1 MYCILYSIA
10 IAIRFVFVFA
20 WLGWFQGRIRV
31 GILYNIY
38 NIIHNLCE
46 TSPKNLAKAALVL
59 TRGLIYH
66 LNESPYVFHLVH
78 GWTRLAVSQTLA
90 AIPLSSF
97 PLLSLSQPNHSTISF
112 NCFRVVASKGRQ
124 KASASARMGCAQKN
138 EGLLAM
144 EVRHSPCFH
153 STPYR
158 RPSV

>member
-97 PLLSLSQPNHSTISF
+97 RFFSLSYLFHNQSIPPSPSI
-112 NCFRVVASKGRQ
+112 ASVSSRQ
-124 KASASARMGCAQKN
+124 RD
-138 EGLLAM
+138 
-144 EVRHSPCFH
+144 VRKPPHLPEWDMLKKMKD
-153 STPYR
+153 Y
-158 RPSV
+158 